1 MNQALGMGK
10 SRKTRKQI
18 VIDLGSACRVLDMK
32 DVSLRIE
39 KGYVYLGLR
48 F

>member
-1 MNQALGMGK
+1 MNQALGTGK
-10 SRKTRKQI
+10 LRKTRKEI

-39 KGYVYLGLR
+39 RGYVYPGLR